1 MSFGPVVFDTSMIQ
15 SLALYLDFEGEKI
28 IHVLQVLIWDFGG
41 HCRLLSG
48 VWNLDLDLGM
58 IFGSGGYWRY

>member
-28 IHVLQVLIWDFGG
+28 IHVLYFLIWGFGR
-41 HCRLLSG
+41 HWRFLAG
-48 VWNLDLDLGM
+48 VWDLDPDFDM
-58 IFGSGGYWRY
+58 ITGHSYT